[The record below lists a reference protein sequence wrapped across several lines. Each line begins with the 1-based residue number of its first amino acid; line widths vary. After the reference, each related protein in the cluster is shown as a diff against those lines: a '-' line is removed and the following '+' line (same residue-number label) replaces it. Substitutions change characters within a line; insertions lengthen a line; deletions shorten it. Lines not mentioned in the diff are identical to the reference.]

1 MTQTIYGRTEGL
13 KKQVLTQLEAIYEL
27 RADEG
32 QLISMELALLLRDLT
47 EAINREISLYI
58 DRKGQVTAV
67 AVGSDC
73 HVELPSTD
81 SRRSQNRLCGVSCI
95 HTHPSGAPRLSG
107 VRPAGPAFRR
117 HGCHGLGN
125 APERASPEFRD
136 DYGHG

>member
-32 QLISMELALLLRDLT
+32 QLISMELALLLRDLN

-95 HTHPSGAPRLSG
+95 PLARLDSVGWICPPCGTCVSTPWLPWPGKRPRANLS
-107 VRPAGPAFRR
+107 
-117 HGCHGLGN
+117 
-125 APERASPEFRD
+125 
-136 DYGHG
+136 